1 MSACRWPAVLLLLF
15 SVGMVAHPAFAADE
29 LQPVKVFAVTGSQ
42 AGNTVEYVAE
52 RKEKPTVYLF
62 VNAATWDRP
71 IARYLKVLD
80 TKIGAGIK
88 GADDAQ
94 VVAVWLTDDV
104 AKAKE
109 YLPKAQQSLNLAR
122 TDWTVYEGEKAGP
135 EGWKIDTTEHLTAVV
150 ARGGKEVARFAY
162 KSTNDTDVP
171 DVIKSLEK

>member
-1 MSACRWPAVLLLLF
+1 MFAYRWPAVLLLLF
-15 SVGMVAHPAFAADE
+15 LVGVVGRPLLAADE

-80 TKIGAGIK
+80 TKIGDGIK
-88 GADDAQ
+88 GADDAR

-104 AKAKE
+104 GKAKE
-109 YLPKAQQSLNLAR
+109 YLPKAQQSLNMAR
-122 TDWTVYEGEKAGP
+122 TDWTVFEGSKEGP
-135 EGWKIDTTEHLTAVV
+135 TGWKIDTTDHLTAVV
-150 ARGGKEVARFAY
+150 VRGGKEVARFAY

-171 DVIKSLEK
+171 DVINTLKK